1 MDTFDLKTAL
11 NLLPVMTDDQTS
23 IKQLI
28 DNIDYYGSLLKNS
41 DCQQNLINFVL
52 KSRLSQSAKIK
63 LQNNYTNIASLL
75 QDMRTVWVRLRPF
88 EPIAQ
93 KGATAIQTKM
103 QQIRQ
108 DDRSISEFGRELSEL
123 FVDLTISQAN
133 GNSES
138 FSVLKPLN
146 EKTAIKKFA
155 DGLRNRRISTIIAA
169 RNFTSLKDAIQA
181 AVDEEVSSPGT
192 SGQVLNMNTNSH
204 RNYNFRNRGNYY
216 QGRSYNTRSFHRGH
230 SFNSRG
236 RPPHMQPEQSSR
248 GHYWNRGTSRSSHA
262 AGRGRGRYPGKSYY
276 NNNNFTGR
284 GRRNNINFM
293 ENTQSTTAEKP
304 ENLNQFFRD

>member
-1 MDTFDLKTAL
+1 MGNYYTTPKPPVETPVTAQIGYHNNITTNSVDIHIGIISWCML
-11 NLLPVMTDDQTS
+11 IILLMF
-23 IKQLI
+23 
-28 DNIDYYGSLLKNS
+28 LL
-41 DCQQNLINFVL
+41 V
-52 KSRLSQSAKIK
+52 SAVIVVRYCAKCFNK
-63 LQNNYTNIASLL
+63 RVERGVDAGMLRMQRVSK
-75 QDMRTVWVRLRPF
+75 DMRTVLL
-88 EPIAQ
+88 AQ

-216 QGRSYNTRSFHRGH
+216 QGRSVRVILVVGRRTCSLSNPHVAITGTEVRPAPATQPAEAEAGTQVSHIITITKFYRTRS
-230 SFNSRG
+230 
-236 RPPHMQPEQSSR
+236 E
-248 GHYWNRGTSRSSHA
+248 
-262 AGRGRGRYPGKSYY
+262 
-276 NNNNFTGR
+276 
-284 GRRNNINFM
+284 
-293 ENTQSTTAEKP
+293 E
-304 ENLNQFFRD
+304 